1 MGAKGGDRDWQQVRR
16 PAGNYAR
23 LTLVAVFRPSLVRN
37 QMSVRFVAML
47 IALSAGLPSVATQ
60 AAACPDTPHRFEFFK
75 LFAPALARSKDIWVY
90 LPAGYDCGEARYPV
104 FVFNDGHDLFDWSPF
119 AGEFEAALAAE
130 FDTREGWYGTWRL
143 AEQLERAAAEGR
155 LPPMIA
161 VGIAS
166 DDGRRSGDLVP
177 VAWGG
182 ASDPRGVDYAIFV
195 ARTLVP
201 VVDRR
206 YRTVADRRCRGIG
219 GASLGGVSAL
229 QIGLAHGDLFG
240 MALVFSPVVGD
251 PAIADWLTTAWAFHP
266 VRDTL
271 FLADFDDDRVGR
283 RDRDWF
289 AAMIGAAETARQVE
303 MRQTP
308 GGRHWIDSWADRVIP
323 AMERL
328 AAARCPA
335 PR

>member
-1 MGAKGGDRDWQQVRR
+1 MHF
-16 PAGNYAR
+16 R
-23 LTLVAVFRPSLVRN
+23 LAAVVLVLCAELLV
-37 QMSVRFVAML
+37 
-47 IALSAGLPSVATQ
+47 SAP
-60 AAACPDTPHRFEFFK
+60 AAACPDAPHRFEFFK

-90 LPAGYDCGEARYPV
+90 FPAGYDCGDRRYPV

-143 AEQLERAAAEGR
+143 AEQLDRAATEGR
-155 LPPMIA
+155 LPPMIV

-177 VAWGG
+177 VPWGG
-182 ASDPRGVDYAIFV
+182 SSDSRGVDYASFV

-201 VVDRR
+201 AIDGR
-206 YRTVADRRCRGIG
+206 YRTVDDRRCRGIG

-229 QIGLAHGDLFG
+229 QTGLAHGDAFG
-240 MALVFSPVVGD
+240 MALVFSPVIGD

-266 VRDTL
+266 VTDTR
-271 FLADFDDDRVGR
+271 FLVDFDDDFVGR

-289 AAMIGAAETARQVE
+289 VGLLEESRTGRQVTVV
-303 MRQTP
+303 RTP
-308 GGRHWIDSWADRVIP
+308 GGRHWIDSWAERVVP
-323 AMERL
+323 ALERL
-328 AAARCPA
+328 VGESCPG